1 MSSTTELMSAN
12 KASANV
18 FYGLTTKAFEGL
30 EKYIDLNLQ
39 TARAA
44 IAESAAN
51 TQAALSSKDAQEF
64 LSSVSLLNRSPKKMT
79 AYSRQLYDIAMA
91 TTVSFRGSPSRP
103 PVNCKSKFFAA
114 ISRLLRE
121 KRSASATQER
131 RTPRAPASVAA
142 ANKGDE
148 ACAEGGEV
156 KLPRWARGQPS
167 RRWASPPQSW

>member
-64 LSSVSLLNRSPKKMT
+64 LSLQASLLQPVAEKMT
-79 AYSRQLYDIAMA
+79 AYSRQLYDIATA
-91 TTVSFRGSPSRP
+91 TTAEFQKVSESTASELQA
-103 PVNCKSKFFAA
+103 KFLAA
-114 ISRLLRE
+114 IEAAAKTLRP
-121 KRSASATQER
+121 AA
-131 RTPRAPASVAA
+131 RTPS
-142 ANKGDE
+142 
-148 ACAEGGEV
+148 
-156 KLPRWARGQPS
+156 PR
-167 RRWASPPQSW
+167 